1 MSLQSCKQEVC
12 GWVHLDLISS
22 PVFATRS
29 LYTESPAAW
38 WWELGRNLLVVGEPH
53 VGRGSALRLPLFCL
67 LICYQLFSL
76 VDHKAQ
82 RIFWRMLLPFFRAY
96 SSAFIPALSIA
107 VGCCCVLTTDA
118 QAGHAPCLASA
129 MPHSWNTFPIPIFQC
144 KHWSPCLRS
153 SSLQLS
159 LPRRFV

>member
-38 WWELGRNLLVVGEPH
+38 WWELGRNLLVVGESH

-118 QAGHAPCLASA
+118 QARSCSLPCFCHAPLLEHF
-129 MPHSWNTFPIPIFQC
+129 PHSY
-144 KHWSPCLRS
+144 
-153 SSLQLS
+153 
-159 LPRRFV
+159 LPVQTLVTLPQ